1 MLDNMRKLCYNDTI
15 KGKERKEMSNVMIF
29 GLILVGW
36 ALVGVAGAIFQDSFR
51 KVNWCGI
58 IFLFSVPFIP
68 FVARLFGVN

>member
-1 MLDNMRKLCYNDTI
+1 
-15 KGKERKEMSNVMIF
+15 MSNVMIF

-36 ALVGVAGAIFQDSFR
+36 ASVGVAGAIFQDSFK